1 MSGENTK
8 RMRRKLTELCC
19 CCGAVARRRQVVYTC
34 VNTCYVRSHIRVYTC
49 IHMYTPS
56 YIHMYI
62 CVGCFA
68 LVKIFRKSGHEISQQ
83 MKHLRERERESDQR
97 EQANSV
103 GMWERE
109 RERERQTASG
119 RRCCCL
125 WWWRWCL
132 RCRRQHIK
140 KSVVKVFQPKSS
152 P

>member
-56 YIHMYI
+56 YIHMY
-62 CVGCFA
+62 VLAA
-68 LVKIFRKSGHEISQQ
+68 LLWSKSFEKAG
-83 MKHLRERERESDQR
+83 MKLANKWNIWERERESDQR